1 MIGKRDL
8 RKQVRRDFAY
18 TPALETDLR
27 KKFKQIAA
35 RQQVA
40 TEAKPPRG
48 WSSTDMTQSELDEA
62 YKLMGIDYATMGDP
76 YKEKS

>member
-1 MIGKRDL
+1 MMTRRDL

-18 TPALETDLR
+18 TTSLETDLR

-35 RQQVA
+35 RQQ
-40 TEAKPPRG
+40 EAAANRPPKG
-48 WSSTDMTQSELDEA
+48 WSNTDMAQEELDEA
-62 YKLMGIDYATMGDP
+62 YKLMGMDYEAGDP

>member
-1 MIGKRDL
+1 MIVKRDL

-35 RQQVA
+35 RQQEAA
-40 TEAKPPRG
+40 TTKPPRG
-48 WSSTDMTQSELDEA
+48 WSNTDMTQEELDEA
-62 YKLMGIDYATMGDP
+62 YKLMGMDYEAGDP
-76 YKEKS
+76 YKEKLS

>member
-1 MIGKRDL
+1 MIVKRDL

-35 RQQVA
+35 RQQQEPKA
-40 TEAKPPRG
+40 PRG
-48 WSSTDMTQSELDEA
+48 WSSTEMTQEELDEA
-62 YKLMGIDYATMGDP
+62 VKLMGIDYATMGDP

>member
-18 TPALETDLR
+18 TSSLETDLR

-35 RQQVA
+35 RQQQ
-40 TEAKPPRG
+40 EPKPPRG
-48 WSSTDMTQSELDEA
+48 WSNTEMTQEELDESLR
-62 YKLMGIDYATMGDP
+62 LMGIDYETMGDP
-76 YKEKS
+76 YRKDK

>member
-35 RQQVA
+35 RQQQETTA
-40 TEAKPPRG
+40 PRG
-48 WSSTDMTQSELDEA
+48 WSNTEMTQKELDESIR
-62 YKLMGIDYATMGDP
+62 LMGIDYETMGDP
-76 YKEKS
+76 YRKDK

>member
-27 KKFKQIAA
+27 KKFKQISA
-35 RQQVA
+35 RQQQEPKA
-40 TEAKPPRG
+40 PRG
-48 WSSTDMTQSELDEA
+48 WSNTEMTQKELDEA
-62 YKLMGIDYATMGDP
+62 IKLMGIDYATMGDP

>member
-18 TPALETDLR
+18 TPSLETDLR

-35 RQQVA
+35 RQQQEPKA
-40 TEAKPPRG
+40 PRG
-48 WSSTDMTQSELDEA
+48 WSSTEMTQKELDEA
-62 YKLMGIDYATMGDP
+62 IKLMGIDYATMGDP

>member
-1 MIGKRDL
+1 MMTRRDL

-35 RQQVA
+35 KQQQQPA
-40 TEAKPPRG
+40 PPRG
-48 WSSTDMTQSELDEA
+48 WGSTDMTQAELDEA
-62 YKLMGIDYATMGDP
+62 YKLMGMDYEAGDP
-76 YKEKS
+76 YKESKS

>member
-18 TPALETDLR
+18 TSSLETDLR

-35 RQQVA
+35 RQQQ
-40 TEAKPPRG
+40 EPKPPRG
-48 WSSTDMTQSELDEA
+48 WSNTEMTQEELDESL
-62 YKLMGIDYATMGDP
+62 KLMGIDYETMGDP
-76 YKEKS
+76 YRKDK